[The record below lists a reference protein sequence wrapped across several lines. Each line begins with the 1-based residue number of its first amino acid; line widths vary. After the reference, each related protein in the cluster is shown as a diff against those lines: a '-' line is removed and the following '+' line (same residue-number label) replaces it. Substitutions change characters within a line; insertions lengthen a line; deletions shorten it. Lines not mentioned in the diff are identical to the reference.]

1 VKVFLNYWLFILLEV
16 HILFTCVTGVPFL
29 QYSTCLIIISPYSP
43 ARKVLSVLTYFNT
56 VGFLRVLPFYPVVS
70 QEQQEMALAEHVGDS
85 LELIE
90 LFSVNK
96 GSLL

>member
-43 ARKVLSVLTYFNT
+43 ARKVLSVLTYFNF
-56 VGFLRVLPFYPVVS
+56 FLFILAVVT
-70 QEQQEMALAEHVGDS
+70 QEQQEMALPELMWEP

-96 GSLL
+96 VILL

>member
-1 VKVFLNYWLFILLEV
+1 
-16 HILFTCVTGVPFL
+16 
-29 QYSTCLIIISPYSP
+29 
-43 ARKVLSVLTYFNT
+43 VLSVLTYFNT

>member
-1 VKVFLNYWLFILLEV
+1 MKVFLNYWLFILLEV

-56 VGFLRVLPFYPVVS
+56 VGFLRVLPFYPVVT
-70 QEQQEMALAEHVGDS
+70 QEQQEMALAEHVGTFRANRA
-85 LELIE
+85 IQC
-90 LFSVNK
+90 K
-96 GSLL
+96 